1 MQRFKIQAIKD
12 SNENII
18 LKNFNDSGLYGDIR
32 ITAIECGNN
41 IINLKNSINVNYI
54 NLGKEKRYVTTNL
67 SLPEVQNLNCNKLN
81 LTNNLNQKKKSLLI
95 LIFLNSYR
103 KSDSKKKN
111 MITLNFLRKKTTF

>member
-81 LTNNLNQKKKSLLI
+81 LTNNLNQKKISI
-95 LIFLNSYR
+95 NIDFLNSYR